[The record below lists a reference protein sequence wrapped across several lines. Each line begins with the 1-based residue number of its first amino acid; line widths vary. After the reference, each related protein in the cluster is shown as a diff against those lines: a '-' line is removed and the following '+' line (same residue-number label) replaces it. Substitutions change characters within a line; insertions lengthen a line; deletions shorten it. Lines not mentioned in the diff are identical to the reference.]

1 MKVVTLCGTAGC
13 CPMVK
18 VGDDH
23 VEIGEK
29 DNTCVLKK
37 NEWEELKQLILDKE
51 L

>member
-1 MKVVTLCGTAGC
+1 MKIVTLCGTAGC

-18 VGDDH
+18 IGDDH

-29 DNTCVLKK
+29 DNTCVLKI

>member
-1 MKVVTLCGTAGC
+1 MKIVTLCGTAGC

-18 VGDDH
+18 IDGDH

-29 DNTCVLKK
+29 DNTCVLKM

-51 L
+51 I